1 MYEIKTFTNMNNNNL
16 ITPKYKKPV
25 NFQTIFLIIA
35 VLISIFLLLS
45 IMILNV
51 KLYKI
56 HGTSMSPTL
65 HEKEIVLTIKPNE
78 LKQGDIISFYHNRAI
93 MIKRI
98 IALPG
103 DTVDIKTDGTVIVNN
118 KELKE
123 DYIKEKNMGN
133 PDITLPYTVP
143 NGTYFVMGDN
153 RKDSLDSRDIA
164 IGCIKKDDILGKI
177 KFSII
182 PFDSIN

>member
-1 MYEIKTFTNMNNNNL
+1 MYEINTFTNMNNNNL

-65 HEKEIVLTIKPNE
+65 HETVQVLKVGPLISTI
-78 LKQGDIISFYHNRAI
+78 A
-93 MIKRI
+93 
-98 IALPG
+98 
-103 DTVDIKTDGTVIVNN
+103 
-118 KELKE
+118 
-123 DYIKEKNMGN
+123 YIYFEK
-133 PDITLPYTVP
+133 I
-143 NGTYFVMGDN
+143 
-153 RKDSLDSRDIA
+153 
-164 IGCIKKDDILGKI
+164 
-177 KFSII
+177 
-182 PFDSIN
+182 

>member
-1 MYEIKTFTNMNNNNL
+1 MYEPNTLANMNDNNL
-16 ITPKYKKPV
+16 ITPKNQKPV
-25 NFQTIFLIIA
+25 KFQTIFLIIV
-35 VLISIFLLLS
+35 VLISIFLLLA

-65 HEKEIVLTIKPNE
+65 QEKYLVLTIKPNE
-78 LKQGDIISFYHNRAI
+78 LKQGDIIAFHHNRAT

-103 DTVDIKTDGTVIVNN
+103 DTIDIRPDGTIILNN

-123 DYIKEKNMGN
+123 EYIKEK
-133 PDITLPYTVP
+133 IWATL
-143 NGTYFVMGDN
+143 
-153 RKDSLDSRDIA
+153 I
-164 IGCIKKDDILGKI
+164 
-177 KFSII
+177 
-182 PFDSIN
+182 